1 VKRESWE
8 WDGEAENC
16 PTDYAVSY
24 AREFRND
31 GTMQRN
37 MDVEL
42 DPTDDRP
49 QRCVPADFNRDRHV
63 DLRDFARFQT
73 AHGQR

>member
-1 VKRESWE
+1 
-8 WDGEAENC
+8 
-16 PTDYAVSY
+16 
-24 AREFRND
+24 
-31 GTMQRN
+31 MQRN